1 MAIRG
6 LAREAGAMAMHG
18 LETPV
23 GPPFALPRARLGR
36 LRPSAWLAF
45 LATGLGLAVG
55 AAVIGD
61 QKSVQPALTALGMI
75 ATAGILIGIR
85 MHRPARQLPWHLLAA
100 CTALT
105 TTGVVFLS
113 VAGAL
118 GVLGQVLTGA
128 GSLAGFAGFVM
139 LIRGRIPGGDRAAL
153 LDAAILASGTAVL
166 VWALGLAPYV
176 LAAGQTSIVATAFFY
191 PTMVAL
197 AMVARMWFL
206 PGAHRPATRLIVLLV
221 VASNAII
228 VLDVLGGVAGSGTF
242 MRPMLFA
249 SFAELAFMGAAA
261 LHPTMAMVA
270 ERQGVDPQPVSRRR
284 IVALTGALLV
294 NPIVLAIDASD
305 GQKVDAVPY
314 VIGGILIGLL
324 VIGRLG
330 DALRELGESLHE
342 RESLM
347 EMLRHQAL
355 HDDLTSLP
363 NRKLFTDR
371 LTADLANRS
380 ADRLL
385 SVLLVDIDDFKA
397 VNDSYGHE
405 AGDDLLVAVGQRL
418 RAAIREGDIAAR
430 FGGDEFLIALS
441 EYVDPRVPIG
451 VAQRILA
458 TLSEPFDLV
467 GHRVT
472 VSASVGVAVAGVGD
486 PTPDDLVRDADVAM
500 YAAKSRGKGRYEL
513 FEPSMESAATT
524 QLRLRADLAAAIPAG
539 DLRLHYQPVVDLRT
553 GRTIGYE
560 ALVRWQRDD
569 QLVVPNEFI
578 PMAESS
584 GLIGPLTDWVLD
596 EACRATAGWGT
607 PGDRPWVSVNMSSS
621 QFLRQDI
628 VAHLGRTLKA
638 TGLEPSR
645 LVLEITES
653 TLLEID
659 VARPAIE
666 RLSEIGVR
674 LAIDDFGVGYSAL
687 SYLAHLPIDIVKID
701 RSFVTA
707 LHEAGPEEAIASAII
722 ALARRLGL
730 TTIGE
735 GIETAAQLDQ
745 LAGLGCDLG
754 QGFYLGRPAPGEDLR
769 PSALPDGHQVRRPIL
784 ATLIA

>member
-1 MAIRG
+1 MGMLG
-6 LAREAGAMAMHG
+6 LQ
-18 LETPV
+18 TPL
-23 GPPFALPRARLGR
+23 GPPFALPRARLRR
-36 LRPSAWLAF
+36 LRPPAWLAF
-45 LATGLGLAVG
+45 LVGGLGLAVG

-61 QKSVQPALTALGMI
+61 QKAVQPAQSALGVV
-75 ATAGILIGIR
+75 ATAGMLIGIR

-105 TTGVVFLS
+105 TFGVVFIS

-153 LDAAILASGTAVL
+153 LDAAILASGTSVL
-166 VWALGLAPYV
+166 IWALGLAPYV
-176 LAAGQTSIVATAFFY
+176 LAAGQTSVVATAFFY
-191 PTMVAL
+191 PTMVAS

-228 VLDVLGGVAGSGTF
+228 VLDVLGGASGSGAF

-261 LHPTMAMVA
+261 LHPTMAIVP
-270 ERQGVDPQPVSRRR
+270 ERQGVDRQPVSRRR
-284 IVALTGALLV
+284 IIALTLGLLV

-314 VIGGILIGLL
+314 VIGGVLIGLL

-330 DALRELGESLHE
+330 DALRELGESLQE

-347 EMLRHQAL
+347 DMLRHQAL

-380 ADRLL
+380 TGRLL
-385 SVLLVDIDDFKA
+385 SVLLVDLDDFKA

-405 AGDDLLVAVGQRL
+405 AGDELLVAVGQRL

-441 EYVDPRVPIG
+441 EYVDPRVPVG

-458 TLSEPFDLV
+458 TLGEPFDLV

-472 VSASVGVAVAGVGD
+472 VSASVGVAVADAGD
-486 PTPDDLVRDADVAM
+486 PTSDDLVRDADVAM
-500 YAAKSRGKGRYEL
+500 YVAKTRGKGRYEV
-513 FEPSMESAATT
+513 FEPSMESVATT
-524 QLRLRADLAAAIPAG
+524 QLRFREDLAAAIPAG

-560 ALVRWQRDD
+560 ALVRWERDG
-569 QLVVPNEFI
+569 QLVMPDDFI

-596 EACRATAGWGT
+596 EACRATAGWGR
-607 PGDRPWVSVNMSSS
+607 PGDRPWVSVNMSCS

-628 VAHLGRTLKA
+628 VAHLRRTLKA
-638 TGLEPSR
+638 SGLEPSR

-674 LAIDDFGVGYSAL
+674 LAIDDFGVGYSA
-687 SYLAHLPIDIVKID
+687 
-701 RSFVTA
+701 
-707 LHEAGPEEAIASAII
+707 
-722 ALARRLGL
+722 
-730 TTIGE
+730 
-735 GIETAAQLDQ
+735 
-745 LAGLGCDLG
+745 
-754 QGFYLGRPAPGEDLR
+754 
-769 PSALPDGHQVRRPIL
+769 
-784 ATLIA
+784 